1 MSQQRKRARR
11 RLIGVVTS
19 DKMMKTV
26 TVVVTRRV
34 QDPKYRKYVNRMAKF
49 KAHNPRDEARLGDT
63 VEIEEHRPL
72 SATKRWKV
80 IRVLRRPGEVARDGV
95 PGSAVAPETSTVS
108 NAIARGEVDLQ

>member
-1 MSQQRKRARR
+1 MSERENRRR
-11 RLIGVVTS
+11 RLVGVVRS

-34 QDPKYRKYVNRMAKF
+34 QDPLYRKYVNRMSSF
-49 KAHNPRDEARLGDT
+49 KAHDAAGVAHVGDT

-80 IRVLRRPGEVARDGV
+80 IRVLKHAQ
-95 PGSAVAPETSTVS
+95 T
-108 NAIARGEVDLQ
+108 

>member
-1 MSQQRKRARR
+1 MGEERKKGGRR
-11 RLIGVVTS
+11 RLVGVVAS

-34 QDPKYRKYVNRMAKF
+34 QDPLYRKYVNRVVKF
-49 KAHNPRDEARLGDT
+49 KAHDARGEAHAGDT

-80 IRVLRRPGEVARDGV
+80 IRVLRRSEA
-95 PGSAVAPETSTVS
+95 
-108 NAIARGEVDLQ
+108 

>member
-1 MSQQRKRARR
+1 MSDERRSGRR
-11 RLIGVVTS
+11 RLVGVVAS

-34 QDPKYRKYVNRMAKF
+34 QDPLYRKYVSRIAKF
-49 KAHNPRDEARLGDT
+49 KAHDPRSEAHAGDT

-80 IRVLRRPGEVARDGV
+80 IRVLRRAQ
-95 PGSAVAPETSTVS
+95 A
-108 NAIARGEVDLQ
+108 

>member
-1 MSQQRKRARR
+1 MSEERKSGRR
-11 RLIGVVTS
+11 RLVGVVAS

-34 QDPKYRKYVNRMAKF
+34 QDPLYRKYVSRMSKF
-49 KAHNPRDEARLGDT
+49 KAHDARGEAHAGDT

-80 IRVLRRPGEVARDGV
+80 IRVLRRAEA
-95 PGSAVAPETSTVS
+95 
-108 NAIARGEVDLQ
+108 